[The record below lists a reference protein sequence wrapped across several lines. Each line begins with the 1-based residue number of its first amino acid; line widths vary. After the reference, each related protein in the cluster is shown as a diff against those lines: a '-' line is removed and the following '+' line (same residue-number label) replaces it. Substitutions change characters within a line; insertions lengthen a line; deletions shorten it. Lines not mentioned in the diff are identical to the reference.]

1 MVAVVVLVVLVLA
14 QFLANQAPEVMGQV
28 HLMVAL
34 TLAAAVQVVAF
45 RVRLVVQVDQ
55 AAVELG
61 KAHQL

>member
-1 MVAVVVLVVLVLA
+1 VVAVVVLVVLVLT

-34 TLAAAVQVVAF
+34 TLVVVALVVVF
-45 RVRLVVQVDQ
+45 KVRLVVQVVQ

>member
-1 MVAVVVLVVLVLA
+1 VVAVVVLVVLVLA

-34 TLAAAVQVVAF
+34 TLVVVALVVVF
-45 RVRLVVQVDQ
+45 KVRLVVQVVQ

>member
-1 MVAVVVLVVLVLA
+1 VVAVVVLVVLVLA